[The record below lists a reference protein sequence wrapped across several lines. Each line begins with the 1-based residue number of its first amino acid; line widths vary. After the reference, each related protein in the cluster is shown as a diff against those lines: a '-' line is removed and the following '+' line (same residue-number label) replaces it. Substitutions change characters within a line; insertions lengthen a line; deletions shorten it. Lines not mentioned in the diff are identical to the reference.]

1 MEGKRLG
8 MGVVYGLVGI
18 IISVLVFA
26 MLFVF
31 ILRYT
36 SVSEGSLAF
45 IFQILSFAIV
55 MGGGIIAG
63 LYAKRKGFLAG
74 LMTGFM
80 FGILIFIAQYLG
92 YDQLFSAKQWL
103 LHAGYCTIA
112 MLGGMIGAGF
122 TKST

>member
-26 MLFVF
+26 MLFAF
-31 ILRYT
+31 ILRFT

-63 LYAKRKGFLAG
+63 LYAN
-74 LMTGFM
+74 
-80 FGILIFIAQYLG
+80 I
-92 YDQLFSAKQWL
+92 
-103 LHAGYCTIA
+103 
-112 MLGGMIGAGF
+112 
-122 TKST
+122 